1 MNKQIEALAH
11 AYKEV
16 TEKLVGNQHKLDAN
30 DNGRIDADDFKKLKS
45 KKKAGKDDPTS
56 NNGETATM
64 NPKSENK
71 STQES
76 TKMSI
81 RDKLLSVLERNDEHY
96 KSAAPAEPMDN
107 NLKGAGA
114 KKMAADMKPEVKA
127 DGAKAAEDDAKA
139 IEKSAKAAPK
149 NSTDKDAKGDTSIIN
164 PVQDIT
170 KKGGMK
176 ESFSK
181 TVHSIAAAYQSMYA
195 PKEEVELEE
204 DLEQIEDDLW
214 YTGSEITEAQDRY
227 SPDYQFTHTPGDKES
242 EKRLADLKAKHKG
255 TDKRVVLQGRL
266 GKNNPNAWKYSK
278 KTKENDPKNFAGSG
292 AHSHQRIKKADAAHH
307 DVYVYNKG

>member
-30 DNGRIDADDFKKLKS
+30 DNGRIDADDFKRIKA

-56 NNGETATM
+56 NNGDTATM

-139 IEKSAKAAPK
+139 IEKSAKVAPK

-181 TVHSIAAAYQSMYA
+181 TVHSIAAAYKSMYE
-195 PKEEVELEE
+195 PKVEEEKTDENYAGNYGSSVASYGK
-204 DLEQIEDDLW
+204 EQDHKN
-214 YTGSEITEAQDRY
+214 RY
-227 SPDYQFTHTPGDKES
+227 E
-242 EKRLADLKAKHKG
+242 
-255 TDKRVVLQGRL
+255 
-266 GKNNPNAWKYSK
+266 
-278 KTKENDPKNFAGSG
+278 KENPGKKWKDLPWG
-292 AHSHQRIKKADAAHH
+292 HQDSLSKH
-307 DVYVYNKG
+307 YNKNPA